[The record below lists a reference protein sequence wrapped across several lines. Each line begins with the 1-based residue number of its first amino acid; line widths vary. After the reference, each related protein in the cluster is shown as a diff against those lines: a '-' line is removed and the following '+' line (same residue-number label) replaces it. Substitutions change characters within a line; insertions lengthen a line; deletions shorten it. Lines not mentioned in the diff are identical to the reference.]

1 MKEDVVVTG
10 ANYEV
15 TWCNVGMNGRVS
27 DGGVW
32 NRSCF
37 GQALETSVRDLNFP
51 PPEPLPLRTREC
63 PYVIIGDDAFAL
75 KTNLMKPFPQQNL
88 DIQSRIC
95 NYRFSRA
102 RRVVENVFG
111 ILRNRWGIFGSPIS
125 LKPDKVE
132 LLTMTAVCLH
142 NWLIRGVSK
151 SVYVPQSLVDHIEPT
166 GEIVPG
172 TWRDDVTATV
182 CSFLPLQKLAHGN
195 KPSRHA
201 KLVRDEFKEY
211 FYEEGAVSWQWSKCM

>member
-1 MKEDVVVTG
+1 MKEDVVVAG

-15 TWCNVGMNGRVS
+15 TWCDVGMNCRVS

-37 GQALETSVRDLNFP
+37 GQVLETSVHDLNFP
-51 PPEPLPLRTREC
+51 PPEPLPHRRSEC

-95 NYRFSRA
+95 NCRFSRA
-102 RRVVENVFG
+102 RRVVENVLG

-125 LKPDKVE
+125 LKPGKVE
-132 LLTMTAVCLH
+132 LLTITAVCLH
-142 NWLIRGVSK
+142 NWLISGVSK
-151 SVYVPQSLVDHIEPT
+151 SVYVPQSLFDHIEPT

-172 TWRDDVTATV
+172 TWRDDATATV

-195 KPSRHA
+195 KPSSHA
-201 KLVRDEFKEY
+201 KLVRDKFKKNSY
-211 FYEEGAVSWQWSKCM
+211 AGAVSWQWRKCM